1 LFGRRLALLG
11 AVAVLV
17 AACGGGTP
25 AASVSPAV
33 TATAA
38 GTSASGDIVFPKPEK
53 SSVKIAVS
61 GLATIGGLPEHFMV
75 GTGINKKYGVDV
87 EYIEFGSAA
96 NAAQALIAG
105 QTDLQVGSGGPVVAS
120 LATGSPQQLVFV
132 TRHNLTDNLYTQKNI
147 TSAADLKGKSIA
159 ISSFGSQSHAGALLS
174 LRALGLTDKDVTLTT
189 VGNDVARIAALKAGS
204 VAGSMQDYAIQADLT
219 AQGFNVLVRLSDVKV
234 PGGVPVLSIIVPV
247 DFGKKYPNTT
257 LALVASYLEA
267 ITVMRQQPAKAAEIM
282 APILNITVEAA
293 RKQVD
298 TELANTWEP
307 RDGRCDSAV
316 MEFVKQVNL
325 PSNPG
330 LAAVDPQKGCT
341 NEFLDKLKTMGFQK
355 KLGIPGY

>member
-1 LFGRRLALLG
+1 MLIS
-11 AVAVLV
+11 
-17 AACGGGTP
+17 ACGGGTP
-25 AASVSPAV
+25 AASVTPAV

-257 LALVASYLEA
+257 LALVAAQMEA
-267 ITVMRQQPAKAAEIM
+267 QQWFRDHPDEAADILAKAI
-282 APILNITVEAA
+282 NVDVTEAK
-293 RKQVD
+293 RQIGL
-298 TELANTWEP
+298 ELEEP
-307 RDGRCDSAV
+307 WTPKDGHCEPAV
-316 MEFVKQVNL
+316 MQFAKTVAVAAN
-325 PSNPG
+325 PS
-330 LAAVDPQKGCT
+330 LASVDPLQGCT
-341 NEFLDKLKTMGFQK
+341 NEFVDKLKSMGFQK
-355 KLGIPGY
+355 KIGIPGY